1 LIRIPAKRGNSTR
14 IELRNPDPSA
24 NPYLALAAILK
35 AGIDGVKN
43 EIKPPEPVT
52 SNVYEMCDKEMF
64 DKGIDSLP
72 GNLYEAVKAL
82 SKDTVIQ
89 EALGE
94 HVYEKFSEAALLE
107 WGEYSRYISQW
118 ELDKYLRKF

>member
-1 LIRIPAKRGNSTR
+1 
-14 IELRNPDPSA
+14 
-24 NPYLALAAILK
+24 
-35 AGIDGVKN
+35 
-43 EIKPPEPVT
+43 
-52 SNVYEMCDKEMF
+52 MCDKEML

-82 SKDTVIQ
+82 SKDSVIQ